1 MKYNILNMAGNTPII
16 ELINIKGTERAVSPC
31 TENSLSNVSIFAKAE
46 FLNPSGSVKDR
57 AARAMILH
65 GIEIKELTKDKI
77 ILDSTSGNTGVAYAM
92 FGAALG
98 YKVKLFMP
106 SNVSMER
113 KKVIRAYGAEIVETS
128 PLEGS
133 DGAYN
138 AAIKEAQDKPDLYF
152 FPNQYDNFENS
163 QAHYNAT
170 GDELYK
176 QCKPTHFVCGTGT
189 SGTFMGVSKRLK
201 DTDSSIT
208 ITLMQPD
215 SPFHGLEG
223 MKHMATTINPKIFD
237 AAIADNRIEV
247 KTEDAYK
254 MARRLAAEEG
264 LFVGIS
270 SGANVHAAM
279 EIAKTLPA
287 GSRIATILCDNGYRY
302 LSEPLWRDI

>member
-1 MKYNILNMAGNTPII
+1 
-16 ELINIKGTERAVSPC
+16 
-31 TENSLSNVSIFAKAE
+31 
-46 FLNPSGSVKDR
+46 
-57 AARAMILH
+57 
-65 GIEIKELTKDKI
+65 
-77 ILDSTSGNTGVAYAM
+77 DSTSGNTGVAYAM

-98 YKVKLFMP
+98 YKVKLYMP
-106 SNVSMER
+106 SNASMER
-113 KKVIRAYGAEIVETS
+113 KKVIRAYGAEIVETD
-128 PLEGS
+128 PMEGS

-138 AAIKEAQDKPDLYF
+138 AAMKEAQDKPDLYF
-152 FPNQYDNFENS
+152 FPNQYDNFDNP
-163 QAHYNAT
+163 QAHFETT

-189 SGTFMGVSKRLK
+189 SGTFMGISKRLK
-201 DTDSSIT
+201 DHDASIH

-237 AAIADNRIEV
+237 GSIADSRIEV

-270 SGANVHAAM
+270 SGANVHAAL
-279 EIAKTLPA
+279 EIAKTLPKD
-287 GSRIATILCDNGYRY
+287 SRIATILCDNGYRY
-302 LSEPLWRDI
+302 LSEPLWKDI

>member
-1 MKYNILNMAGNTPII
+1 MRYNIFDMVGNTPVI
-16 ELINIKGTERAVSPC
+16 ELKNITGGLE
-31 TENSLSNVSIFAKAE
+31 NVSIFAKVE

-65 GIEIKELTKDKI
+65 GIETGKLTKEKI

-113 KKVIRAYGAEIVETS
+113 KKVIRAYGAEIVETD

-138 AAIKEAQDKPDLYF
+138 AAIKEAQSKPDLYF
-152 FPNQYDNFENS
+152 FPNQYDNFENP
-163 QAHYNAT
+163 QAHYKTT
-170 GDELYK
+170 GEELYK

-201 DTDSSIT
+201 DYDGFIQ

-223 MKHMATTINPKIFD
+223 MKHMASTINPKIFD
-237 AAIADNRIEV
+237 ESIADNRIKV

-264 LFVGIS
+264 LFVGVS
-270 SGANVHAAM
+270 SGANVHAAL
-279 EIAKTLPA
+279 EIAKKLPSVSGRSE

-302 LSEPLWRDI
+302 LSEPLWREI